1 MRERGENGDMTDERG
16 TTEPGGTAATQ
27 AAEEARKLKARELN
41 ELIRYTMWS
50 VFRVADRAGLD
61 AGGREAAAGPS
72 AGRDRVL
79 VPRPRDRSRSPEP
92 SQIKGEN
99 IPLASRTPLRR
110 GDARPLCQGPR
121 PVIVLTRMRGSWSL
135 PHKGLDLD

>member
-27 AAEEARKLKARELN
+27 TAEEARKRKARELN

-61 AGGREAAAGPS
+61 AGGREAAAAEVTELLDQGAGKGIVTRGCYAGQGLRAGP
-72 AGRDRVL
+72 V
-79 VPRPRDRSRSPEP
+79 
-92 SQIKGEN
+92 
-99 IPLASRTPLRR
+99 
-110 GDARPLCQGPR
+110 
-121 PVIVLTRMRGSWSL
+121 
-135 PHKGLDLD
+135 